1 MNCVPQ
7 KMFAVPMQ
15 TLADVLGAPLRRRWC
30 TILAAALLMV
40 VAGCGPSRGVIPV
53 TGIVKLE
60 NGAPLAR
67 GIVFLTGGGENGA
80 RGQIQP
86 DGTFRL
92 GTFTATDGTKPG
104 TYTAYILGAT
114 EEDTRSYEEKLNQT
128 RPAPP
133 SLVDK
138 KYDAAATSD
147 LRVEIKPP
155 KTHLELVLEP
165 NTAPSKS
172 PPNR

>member
-1 MNCVPQ
+1 M
-7 KMFAVPMQ
+7 PMQ
-15 TLADVLGAPLRRRWC
+15 IHAAVLDGRPGRRCRV
-30 TILAAALLMV
+30 TLAAALLVML
-40 VAGCGPSRGVIPV
+40 AGCGPSRGVIPV
-53 TGIVKLE
+53 TGIAKLE
-60 NGAPLAR
+60 DGTPLAR
-67 GIVFLTGGGENGA
+67 GHVFLTGGGENGA

-92 GTFTATDGTKPG
+92 GTFTATDGAKPG

-114 EEDTRSYEEKLNQT
+114 EEDTRSYDEKLNQT
-128 RPAPP
+128 KPAPP

-155 KTHLELVLEP
+155 KTRLELVLEP

-172 PPNR
+172 PFKR